1 MICKSGGQV
10 APAGASYRR
19 REPEKGT
26 LHRVLAE
33 HLETFLDRANPGGMG
48 PHLPRFVERELRS
61 YLKCGLLCH
70 GFARVRCTG
79 CGHDLLVAFSCKGR
93 GFCPSCG
100 GRRMAETAAKLVDR
114 VIPEVPVR
122 QWVLSMPWRLRFLL
136 ASDPQL
142 CQVVR
147 RSFLRAVFRFYRAL
161 LAREGIPSGHTGA
174 VNVVQRFGSALNLN
188 VHFHA
193 LVLDGVYT
201 KAGPFDP
208 PVFHPA
214 PAIDQ
219 QDIIR
224 LLAAIQT
231 NIMRLLR
238 KRGLWPE
245 PGEAHVQDEAQTDSL
260 FPVLAAASIQGR
272 VALGP
277 NAGKRVERAGDEPT
291 GADPFDAGA
300 GSLCADQDGFSL
312 HAEVHVEGHD
322 RTRLEHLCRYVAC
335 GPIASERLSLSPEG
349 KVIYELRRA
358 WRDGTTRIVF
368 DPLTFIERLAA
379 LVPRPRVHLVTYHG
393 VLAPASAWRDMIVPS
408 SPALPDE
415 PGSLPDQPQGSLREG
430 QEPPSNTPA
439 LPAAAGSTGPDF
451 SNHAA
456 ANPQPA

>member
-1 MICKSGGQV
+1 
-10 APAGASYRR
+10 
-19 REPEKGT
+19 
-26 LHRVLAE
+26 
-33 HLETFLDRANPGGMG
+33 
-48 PHLPRFVERELRS
+48 
-61 YLKCGLLCH
+61 
-70 GFARVRCTG
+70 
-79 CGHDLLVAFSCKGR
+79 
-93 GFCPSCG
+93 
-100 GRRMAETAAKLVDR
+100 
-114 VIPEVPVR
+114 
-122 QWVLSMPWRLRFLL
+122 MPWRLRFLL

-147 RSFLRAVFRFYRAL
+147 RSFLRAVFRFHRSL
-161 LAREGIPSGHTGA
+161 LEREGVACGQTGA

-201 KAGPFDP
+201 RSGPFDP

-214 PAIDQ
+214 PAIEQ
-219 QDIIR
+219 RDIP
-224 LLAAIQT
+224 LLLPAIQT

-245 PGEAHVQDEAQTDSL
+245 PGEAHVQDEDQTGSL

-277 NAGKRVERAGDEPT
+277 DAGKRIERARGEPT

-300 GSLCADQDGFSL
+300 GNLCADQDGFSL
-312 HAEVHVEGHD
+312 HAEVHVKGGD
-322 RTRLEHLCRYVAC
+322 RTRLEHLCRYVAR

-349 KVIYELRRA
+349 KVLYELRRA
-358 WRDGTTRIVF
+358 WRDGSTHIVF

-393 VLAPASAWRDMIVPS
+393 VLAPASAWRDMIIPS

-415 PGSLPDQPQGSLREG
+415 PGSLPDQPQGNSRVG
-430 QEPPSNTPA
+430 QEPPPNTPA
-439 LPAAAGSTGPDF
+439 LAAAAGSTGPNL

-456 ANPQPA
+456 ADSSPDPQAAWLADPPTLMDAGLLETKECATGDMGNTSDRAHG